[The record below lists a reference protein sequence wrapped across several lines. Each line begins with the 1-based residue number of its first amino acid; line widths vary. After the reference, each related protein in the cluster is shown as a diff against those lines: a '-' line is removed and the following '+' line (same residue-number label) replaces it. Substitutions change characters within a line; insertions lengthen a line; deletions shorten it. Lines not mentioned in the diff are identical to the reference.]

1 MFLFHSFFFFILH
14 KKSVPKNYLPSYNI
28 IVYLKKNTKNNNGEW
43 IETGRIKRKKRKRHR
58 RLSQNEFKKK
68 EDM

>member
-1 MFLFHSFFFFILH
+1 MFLFHSFFFILH
-14 KKSVPKNYLPSYNI
+14 KNSVPKNTLPSYNI